1 VAIAEVAAE
10 LQREGVLDEDPVF
23 ASEHLDAIIVHRDPQ
38 LLAALRRR
46 MLAPLDDVSPSVAE
60 RLTETL
66 VAWLRHFG
74 DRRAIAAELHVHPQT
89 VRYRMAQ
96 LHELF
101 GERLSDPVYRARLV
115 LALAWWRPAH
125 APATP
130 HSATAA
136 PTQTAD
142 APLRSAGLP

>member
-1 VAIAEVAAE
+1 
-10 LQREGVLDEDPVF
+10 
-23 ASEHLDAIIVHRDPQ
+23 RDPQ

-46 MLAPLDDVSPSVAE
+46 MLAPLDEVSPAVAE

-66 VAWLRHFG
+66 VSWLRHFG

-101 GERLSDPVYRARLV
+101 GESLSDPVYRARLV

-125 APATP
+125 APGTAP
-130 HSATAA
+130 SATAA
-136 PTQTAD
+136 PIAPAD
-142 APLRSAGLP
+142 APLRVAGLA